1 MMMDGTLF
9 DLLAVD
15 GCATGLTMS
24 ERLAR
29 EERRK
34 HFLWWTEI
42 ASRWADCD
50 AYGHVNNATYYSW
63 FDTALTSLAIERGI
77 LRAPGQTSIGLCV
90 SSECQFLAPV
100 GFPETVDIGI
110 RLGRLGSSSITYE
123 LAIFAKGADA
133 AAAVCKFTHVY
144 VDAATR
150 AKVMLTAEQKRAV
163 EDLVAG
169 STDIE
174 RAL

>member
-1 MMMDGTLF
+1 
-9 DLLAVD
+9 
-15 GCATGLTMS
+15 MS
-24 ERLAR
+24 ERLPR

-90 SSECQFLAPV
+90 SSECQFLAPI
-100 GFPETVDIGI
+100 GFPETVDVGI
-110 RLGRLGSSSITYE
+110 RLGRLGASSIRYE
-123 LAIFAKGADA
+123 LAIFAKGASEPS
-133 AAAVCKFTHVY
+133 AVCKFTHVY

-150 AKVMLTAEQKRAV
+150 AKVTLTEQQKSAV
-163 EDLVAG
+163 EDLAVDSPG
-169 STDIE
+169 SE
-174 RAL
+174 RKL